1 MDLPHGFHNE
11 VIEAKENKLNYNLD
25 NLKYKVDTSPLSS
38 GGASFKTNVL
48 IEASRSKLIYK
59 PSIGAAI
66 FGFIFLAIGLG
77 VLFFSI
83 YPLFKNN
90 FNFAEVEWFLLIFG
104 LIFATA
110 GGFMYYMFYM
120 PRVFDKQIGYYYKA
134 YKFKIHDS
142 NKSAS
147 KSQIPLK
154 SIIAIQ
160 LIGEHIKNDKGSYK
174 SFELNLVL
182 KDGSRKNVVD
192 HGNLKSI
199 ISDAEILSNFLNIPI
214 WHAGSVNA

>member
-1 MDLPHGFHNE
+1 MNLPEGFHNE
-11 VIEAKENKLNYNLD
+11 IIEAKENKLYTDID
-25 NLKYKVDTSPLSS
+25 NIKSKVDTSPLNS

-48 IEASRSKLIYK
+48 IKESNSKILYK

-66 FGFIFLAIGLG
+66 FGFIFIAIGLG
-77 VLFFSI
+77 VLFFGI
-83 YPLFKNN
+83 YPLFGNN

-134 YKFKIHDS
+134 YKFKIHNS

-147 KSQIPLK
+147 KSQIPLN

-160 LIGEHIKNDKGSYK
+160 LIGEHVKNDKGSYK

-182 KDGSRKNVVD
+182 KDESRKNVVD

-199 ISDAEILSNFLNIPI
+199 ISDAEILSDFLEVPI
-214 WHAGSVNA
+214 WHASSIKA